1 VSAVARRF
9 ASATLLAFVVGFAG
23 AGAAPAGAAAPP
35 PVELT
40 PAIVAQLD
48 GAVRAATGNGHG
60 HSPAISVAVVENG
73 RIAYAHAFGVADL
86 ATNRAATP
94 ETRFRIA
101 SVTKMFTAVSVMQLV
116 QGGRVRLD
124 APLATYLPSAPHAS
138 EVTIRQLLNHTSGIW
153 NYGDEAI
160 RSGRVATPATPAA
173 IVAYAADKPLDQ
185 VPGSKFDYS
194 NTGYVL
200 LGLVVE
206 AVAHQPLAAYER
218 EHIFAPAGM
227 RDTTSGDPPAGA
239 PVAVGYMDATG
250 TAATRYSP
258 SWFYADGDIVSTA
271 SDVARFDIALMSG
284 RLVSPAT
291 FAEMQSSAVAAPSLA
306 PNARYGLGVTLFPV
320 GGVTLVEHHGGV
332 PGFEAENFMLPESG
346 FAAVV
351 LGDAFDF
358 PTSSIS
364 GPLMSTLFP
373 SLLPPPVASTASEDP
388 AVTARLR
395 AFLTQVASGHVDTS
409 GFTPEM
415 AAAMTPDAIAQ
426 LAATVKPLGELR
438 SLTFRGQDTAAGYRR
453 HHYTA
458 AFAGGQT
465 LPLTLVLDADGKVAG
480 FQFA

>member
-1 VSAVARRF
+1 
-9 ASATLLAFVVGFAG
+9 
-23 AGAAPAGAAAPP
+23 
-35 PVELT
+35 
-40 PAIVAQLD
+40 
-48 GAVRAATGNGHG
+48 
-60 HSPAISVAVVENG
+60 
-73 RIAYAHAFGVADL
+73 
-86 ATNRAATP
+86 
-94 ETRFRIA
+94 
-101 SVTKMFTAVSVMQLV
+101 
-116 QGGRVRLD
+116 
-124 APLATYLPSAPHAS
+124 
-138 EVTIRQLLNHTSGIW
+138 GIW

-173 IVAYAADKPLDQ
+173 ILAYAADKPLDQ
-185 VPGSKFDYS
+185 VPGSKFAYS

-218 EHIFAPAGM
+218 EHVFAPAGM
-227 RDTTSGDPPAGA
+227 RETTSGEPPAGA
-239 PVAVGYMDATG
+239 PFAVGYMDATG
-250 TAATRYSP
+250 TPAIAYSP

-271 SDVARFDIALMSG
+271 SDLARFDIALMSG

-291 FAEMQSSAVAAPSLA
+291 FAEMQSSAVAAPSLG
-306 PNARYGLGVTLFPV
+306 PNVRYGLGVTLFPL

-364 GPLMSTLFP
+364 GPLMSALFP
-373 SLLPPPVASTASEDP
+373 SLLPPPVASAASEDT

-395 AFLTQVASGHVDTS
+395 AFLAQIASGHVDTS
-409 GFTPEM
+409 AMTPEM
-415 AAAMTPDAIAQ
+415 AAAMTPDATAQ
-426 LAATVKPLGELR
+426 LAAAIAPLGELR
-438 SLTFRGQDTAAGYRR
+438 SLTFRGQDTASGYRR

-465 LPLTLVLDADGKVAG
+465 LPLTIVLDANGKIAG